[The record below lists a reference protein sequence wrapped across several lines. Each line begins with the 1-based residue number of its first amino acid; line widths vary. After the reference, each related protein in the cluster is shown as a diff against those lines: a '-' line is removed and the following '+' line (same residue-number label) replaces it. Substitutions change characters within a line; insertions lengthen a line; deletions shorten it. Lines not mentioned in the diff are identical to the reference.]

1 MVWQVNELMKN
12 YKIEWEE
19 EDFDGERKLIKG
31 VCFSGVNWESKLLR
45 YTPNVR
51 NSIPD
56 FSKFID
62 RWADALMSFPWVA
75 ASCYME
81 GRTFV
86 VDAQAPR
93 NRVCTILSLA
103 RCLDERPGHII
114 EFFYLIERG
123 AIPERALAACC
134 FLERN
139 CEQVYVVTT
148 APGHSPIRSPESR
161 AAIDK
166 FVEEGPKKRTEG
178 FESLYLWD
186 DGNTFLEV
194 DELEEWAL
202 TGKWTAKL
210 RKVLKFKRFE
220 GLAIV
225 EEIPNRVSRIIVDGK
240 VYLADK
246 SIDGN
251 ATLNDIRRLV
261 NA

>member
-1 MVWQVNELMKN
+1 
-12 YKIEWEE
+12 
-19 EDFDGERKLIKG
+19 
-31 VCFSGVNWESKLLR
+31 
-45 YTPNVR
+45 
-51 NSIPD
+51 
-56 FSKFID
+56 
-62 RWADALMSFPWVA
+62 
-75 ASCYME
+75 
-81 GRTFV
+81 
-86 VDAQAPR
+86 
-93 NRVCTILSLA
+93 
-103 RCLDERPGHII
+103 
-114 EFFYLIERG
+114 
-123 AIPERALAACC
+123 
-134 FLERN
+134 
-139 CEQVYVVTT
+139 VYVVTA

-225 EEIPNRVSRIIVDGK
+225 EEIPNIVSRIIVDGK

-246 SIDGN
+246 SIDGY